1 MLLWN
6 FRSCWKLWFHA
17 TFLPGL
23 KVLISFTLG
32 CYFRAGSYG
41 YEQTRINNVWL
52 REMNVCDCVGSTQ
65 RQNNLCNHLL
75 YVWCYV
81 IISVFL
87 RLLPVGTRT
96 LPSCSVARKTNWRL
110 QWKDT
115 KAQQKKKKKEYKSQK
130 GERKVRRGRI
140 SIIDNTAQSMWTSD
154 YYIFTDINLLPP
166 SWFEADRQILLPFSH
181 RSVSEV
187 IADVSCGVW
196 LTVSLTNASQ
206 SHWSGKPLV
215 SEPGFVPGGIV
226 LKQEEAFPRS

>member
-1 MLLWN
+1 M
-6 FRSCWKLWFHA
+6 
-17 TFLPGL
+17 
-23 KVLISFTLG
+23 
-32 CYFRAGSYG
+32 
-41 YEQTRINNVWL
+41 
-52 REMNVCDCVGSTQ
+52 
-65 RQNNLCNHLL
+65 
-75 YVWCYV
+75 
-81 IISVFL
+81 
-87 RLLPVGTRT
+87 
-96 LPSCSVARKTNWRL
+96 
-110 QWKDT
+110 
-115 KAQQKKKKKEYKSQK
+115 
-130 GERKVRRGRI
+130 RRGRI

-226 LKQEEAFPRS
+226 LKQEEAFPQS